1 MKVVRREVEVRVVE
15 KVVVVAVVERDERG
29 RLDVIVVVVSLVA
42 VEVWVERDGIV
53 RELFVFCTWEREGGG
68 GFMTDD
74 CGG

>member
-15 KVVVVAVVERDERG
+15 KVVVVEVERDERG
-29 RLDVIVVVVSLVA
+29 RLVAIVVVVNLVA

-53 RELFVFCTWEREGGG
+53 RESFVFCTWERGGR

>member
-15 KVVVVAVVERDERG
+15 KVVVVEVERDERG
-29 RLDVIVVVVSLVA
+29 RLVVVVVVVNLVA

-53 RELFVFCTWEREGGG
+53 RELFVFSTWEREG

>member
-15 KVVVVAVVERDERG
+15 KVVVVVVERDERG
-29 RLDVIVVVVSLVA
+29 RLVAIVVVVSLVA

-53 RELFVFCTWEREGGG
+53 RDLFVFFCTWEREGG

>member
-15 KVVVVAVVERDERG
+15 KVVVVVVVKRDERG
-29 RLDVIVVVVSLVA
+29 RLVFIVVVVNLVA

-53 RELFVFCTWEREGGG
+53 RDSFVFCTWERGGR

>member
-15 KVVVVAVVERDERG
+15 KVVVERDERG
-29 RLDVIVVVVSLVA
+29 RLVAIVVVVNLVA

-53 RELFVFCTWEREGGG
+53 RDLFVFCTWGERG

>member
-15 KVVVVAVVERDERG
+15 KVVVVVVVERDERG
-29 RLDVIVVVVSLVA
+29 RLVVVVVVNLVA
-42 VEVWVERDGIV
+42 VEVWVDRDGIV
-53 RELFVFCTWEREGGG
+53 RDSFVFCTWERGGR

>member
-15 KVVVVAVVERDERG
+15 KVVVVVVVERDERG
-29 RLDVIVVVVSLVA
+29 RLVVVVNLVA

-53 RELFVFCTWEREGGG
+53 RDLFVFCTWERER

-74 CGG
+74 CGS

>member
-15 KVVVVAVVERDERG
+15 KVVVVVVERDERG
-29 RLDVIVVVVSLVA
+29 RLVVIVVNLVA

-53 RELFVFCTWEREGGG
+53 RELFVFCTWERGWGG

>member
-15 KVVVVAVVERDERG
+15 KVVVVVEVERDERG

-53 RELFVFCTWEREGGG
+53 RDLFVFFCTWEREGGG
-68 GFMTDD
+68 VHD
-74 CGG
+74 

>member
-15 KVVVVAVVERDERG
+15 KVVVVVVERDERG
-29 RLDVIVVVVSLVA
+29 RLVVVVVVVNLVA

-53 RELFVFCTWEREGGG
+53 RDSFVFCTWERGGR

>member
-15 KVVVVAVVERDERG
+15 KVVVVVVVGDERG
-29 RLDVIVVVVSLVA
+29 RLVVIVVVVSLVA

-53 RELFVFCTWEREGGG
+53 RDSFVFCTWERGGR

>member
-15 KVVVVAVVERDERG
+15 KVVVVVERDERG
-29 RLDVIVVVVSLVA
+29 RLVVVVNLVA

-53 RELFVFCTWEREGGG
+53 RDLFVFCTWEREGV
-68 GFMTDD
+68 FMTDD

>member
-15 KVVVVAVVERDERG
+15 KVVVVVAVERDERG
-29 RLDVIVVVVSLVA
+29 RLVVVVNLVA

-53 RELFVFCTWEREGGG
+53 RDLFVFCTLERGGR

>member
-15 KVVVVAVVERDERG
+15 KVVMVVVVERDERG
-29 RLDVIVVVVSLVA
+29 RLVVAVVVVNLVA

-53 RELFVFCTWEREGGG
+53 RDLFVFCTWERGGR

>member
-15 KVVVVAVVERDERG
+15 KVVVVVAVERDERG
-29 RLDVIVVVVSLVA
+29 RLVVVVNLVA

-68 GFMTDD
+68 S
-74 CGG
+74 

>member
-1 MKVVRREVEVRVVE
+1 MKVVKREVEVRVVE
-15 KVVVVAVVERDERG
+15 KVVVVVVERDERG
-29 RLDVIVVVVSLVA
+29 RLVAIVVVVNLVA

-53 RELFVFCTWEREGGG
+53 REFFVFCTREREG

>member
-15 KVVVVAVVERDERG
+15 KVVVVVVVERDERG
-29 RLDVIVVVVSLVA
+29 RLVVVVVVVNLVA

-53 RELFVFCTWEREGGG
+53 RDSFVFCTWERGGR

>member
-15 KVVVVAVVERDERG
+15 MVVVVVVVERDERG
-29 RLDVIVVVVSLVA
+29 RLVAIVVVVSLVA

-53 RELFVFCTWEREGGG
+53 RDSFVFCTWEREGV
-68 GFMTDD
+68 FMTDD

>member
-15 KVVVVAVVERDERG
+15 NVVVVVVVERDERG
-29 RLDVIVVVVSLVA
+29 RLVFIVVVVNLVA

-53 RELFVFCTWEREGGG
+53 RDSFVFCTWERGGR

>member
-15 KVVVVAVVERDERG
+15 KVVVVVVERDERG
-29 RLDVIVVVVSLVA
+29 RLVAIVVVVNLVA

-53 RELFVFCTWEREGGG
+53 RDLFVFSTWEREGV
-68 GFMTDD
+68 FMTDD